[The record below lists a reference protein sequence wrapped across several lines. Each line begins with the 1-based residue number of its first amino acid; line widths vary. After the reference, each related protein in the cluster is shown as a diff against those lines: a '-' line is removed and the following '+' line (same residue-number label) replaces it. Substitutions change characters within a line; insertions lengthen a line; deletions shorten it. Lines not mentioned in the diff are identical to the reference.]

1 MSKAL
6 IIINY
11 TLTILS
17 YIIVAILMTQTKEH
31 LCCDGGE
38 WWLSIQVLLL
48 VILLSNLSGL
58 FIFLRGG
65 R

>member
-11 TLTILS
+11 MLTILS
-17 YIIVAILMTQTKEH
+17 YIIVTILMTQTKEH

-38 WWLSIQVLLL
+38 WWLSTQVLLA
-48 VILLSNLSGL
+48 VIFLSNLAGL
-58 FIFLRGG
+58 FIFLRSV